1 MWRLQIQG
9 DEAKYLYIL
18 SFQIT
23 VLLELRYRSPLEGNE
38 DSDDDALI
46 DDEDDEEFV
55 PGVGLVSVI
64 MNHTGQ
70 CSGS

>member
-1 MWRLQIQG
+1 M
-9 DEAKYLYIL
+9 
-18 SFQIT
+18 
-23 VLLELRYRSPLEGNE
+23 EGNE

>member
-1 MWRLQIQG
+1 MQIQG
-9 DEAKYLYIL
+9 GEVKYLYIL

-23 VLLELRYRSPLEGNE
+23 VLLELKYRSPLEGNE

-64 MNHTGQ
+64 INHTGQ